1 MTFLEYLVVG
11 SYLYT
16 SAVFVYLLRLVRNH
30 LIHRVKRLER
40 LMGIQPGDNDVI
52 DAP

>member
-40 LMGIQPGDNDVI
+40 ALGLPEDELD
-52 DAP
+52 D

>member
-16 SAVFVYLLRLVRNH
+16 SAVFVYLLRLVRHH
-30 LIHRVKRLER
+30 LIHRVKRLEQWTG
-40 LMGIQPGDNDVI
+40 LVPPGDDDII
-52 DAP
+52 DH

>member
-40 LMGIQPGDNDVI
+40 WAGLPPDDDVI
-52 DAP
+52 DP

>member
-30 LIHRVKRLER
+30 IIHRVKRLEQWTG
-40 LMGIQPGDNDVI
+40 MPPSDDDVV
-52 DAP
+52 DLK